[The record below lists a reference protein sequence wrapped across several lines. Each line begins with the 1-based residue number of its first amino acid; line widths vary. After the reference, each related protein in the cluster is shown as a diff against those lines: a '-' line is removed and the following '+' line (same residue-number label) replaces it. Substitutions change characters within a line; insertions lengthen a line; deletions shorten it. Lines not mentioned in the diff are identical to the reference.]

1 MGPLVY
7 TPTDPQ
13 QELLKQYCAEAEAML
28 KTSTSEADARKVGMI
43 MCSRFEQECSS
54 ALVIQATRAYIGDV
68 IRRMFGEGYDAHRAN
83 DRH

>member
-1 MGPLVY
+1 MGTLVHK
-7 TPTDPQ
+7 PPDPQ
-13 QELLKQYCAEAEAML
+13 QELLKQYCAEAETML
-28 KTSTSEADARKVGMI
+28 RTFTSEADARKVGEI

-68 IRRMFGEGYDAHRAN
+68 IRRMFGEKYDSHRTN